1 MREDI
6 LRAIDKNARIT
17 ITDLATI
24 LGETEDVVAR
34 ELTQMEKD
42 KVIYGYHTL
51 INWDKTS
58 EERVIALIEVRV
70 TPQRDQGFDAIAQR
84 IYRFSEVSSVY
95 LMSGSFDLT
104 VIIEGKTMKE
114 VALFVAQR
122 LAVLDSVLSTSTH
135 FVLKKYKESGIILEE
150 KKRDERMIVS
160 P

>member
-6 LRAIDKNARIT
+6 LRAIDKNARIS

-24 LGETEDVVAR
+24 LGESEEAISN
-34 ELTQMEKD
+34 ELTKMEKE

-58 EERVIALIEVRV
+58 EERVMALIEVRV
-70 TPQRDQGFDAIAQR
+70 TPQRDQGYDAIAQR

-122 LAVLDSVLSTSTH
+122 LAVQDSVLSTSTH
-135 FVLKKYKESGIILEE
+135 FVLKKYKESGIILESE
-150 KKRDERMIVS
+150 KKDERMIVS